1 MRYIEIV
8 NDGPRLGAKQGRRT
22 EMTNHPNRNSRF
34 YAAQSPR
41 GFANE
46 INVHVFPSRDARD
59 TWVAEHAD
67 DGDVNSASCGAY
79 KITAKSARSILGYRG
94 DAATQNYNSAIEH

>member
-1 MRYIEIV
+1 
-8 NDGPRLGAKQGRRT
+8 
-22 EMTNHPNRNSRF
+22 MTQTARKF

-46 INVHVFPSRDARD
+46 INIHSFSSRKERDA
-59 TWVAEHAD
+59 WVAEHAN

-79 KITAKSARSILGYRG
+79 TITAEKAVKIAGYRG
-94 DAATQNYNSAIEH
+94 DVITESYNSLVEH

>member
-1 MRYIEIV
+1 M
-8 NDGPRLGAKQGRRT
+8 T
-22 EMTNHPNRNSRF
+22 EPANCKRHY

-46 INVHVFPSRDARD
+46 TQVHVFRSRAARDAWWED
-59 TWVAEHAD
+59 HKS

-79 KITAKSARSILGYRG
+79 RVTAKEARAIINYTG
-94 DAATQNYNSAIEH
+94 DSVTRSYNSVVHH